1 VFGFSEFGPKNELR
15 LNFVQIHKRLK
26 EKYLFNFLL
35 IDYYYSLKLPC
46 GGCGAKS
53 DGIISRSTSES
64 ASSIIISITISAW
77 TRTLKKLRVGARFAC
92 CWRTI
97 IATTAILWIP
107 KSFTRAFTRDTLTA
121 VTTHYFQFH
130 RTRRVQVDRTTRHGA
145 VSAAGFTVRF
155 NQHREIV
162 TVDETDVEEIKSAV
176 AVKCKLS

>member
-1 VFGFSEFGPKNELR
+1 MEET
-15 LNFVQIHKRLK
+15 
-26 EKYLFNFLL
+26 YLFIFLL
-35 IDYYYSLKLPC
+35 IDYYSLELPC

-77 TRTLKKLRVGARFAC
+77 TRTLKKLRVGAWFAC
-92 CWRTI
+92 SWRTI

-107 KSFTRAFTRDTLTA
+107 KSFTRAFTRDSLTA
-121 VTTHYFQFH
+121 FITHNFQFH

-155 NQHREIV
+155 NQHRKIV
-162 TVDETDVEEIKSAV
+162 TVNETNVEEIKSAV
-176 AVKCKLS
+176 TVKCKLS